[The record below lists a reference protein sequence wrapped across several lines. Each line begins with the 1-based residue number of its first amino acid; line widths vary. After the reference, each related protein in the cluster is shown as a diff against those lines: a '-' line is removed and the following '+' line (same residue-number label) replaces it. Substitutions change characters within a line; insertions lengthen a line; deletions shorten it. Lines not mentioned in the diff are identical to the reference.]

1 MKTFIKYLFFGL
13 IALIALFQKV
23 YSEEKIK
30 IGLII
35 PLSGEYKE
43 IGESILKSVRLAINK
58 INDENL
64 IIIPKDTKS
73 NPEITLKV
81 SKELYKEGV
90 KIILGPVFNNS

>member
-43 IGESILKSVRLAINK
+43 IGESIL
-58 INDENL
+58 
-64 IIIPKDTKS
+64 
-73 NPEITLKV
+73 
-81 SKELYKEGV
+81 
-90 KIILGPVFNNS
+90 